1 MALQYLRWLP
11 AQLGLVNKGAFNLEL
26 KRLYPDDIFLVA
38 YPKSGST
45 WLSFIVA
52 YMKAGTNKIISFDEL
67 ETIVPVVYGNQ
78 DMIDRR
84 HHNRIIK
91 SHHPLFNYYPR
102 MVYIYRDYRD
112 VLVSFYHYQ
121 LKLQFFS
128 GTFSEFIRSGK
139 HLEFHG
145 SWKTHVNGALRYK
158 ELRAADCV
166 LIKYETLNDN
176 FEAIAHTLA
185 AFCHFDETRIDF
197 ARLKELTSF
206 KSMKSIEADLGSD
219 FMKRTN
225 THFVRAGKSGS
236 WQEVFSKEDLEYLY
250 ADKDLVLLM
259 QSLGY
264 EC

>member
-11 AQLGLVNKGAFNLEL
+11 AQLGMMNKGAFYLEL
-26 KRLYPDDIFLVA
+26 KQLYPDDIFLVS

-52 YMKAGTNKIISFDEL
+52 YMKAGTDKVISFDEL
-67 ETIVPVVYGNQ
+67 EAIVPVVYGNQ
-78 DMIDRR
+78 DMIDRQ
-84 HHNRIIK
+84 HHGRIMK
-91 SHHPLFNYYPR
+91 SHHALFDYYPR

-128 GTFSEFIRSGK
+128 GTFSEFIRSSK

-145 SWKTHVNGALRYK
+145 SWKAHVSGALKYK
-158 ELRAADCV
+158 EQHGADCI

-176 FEAIAHTLA
+176 FEEIAHTLA
-185 AFCHFDETRIDF
+185 AFCHFDERGIDF
-197 ARLKELTSF
+197 THLKELTSF
-206 KSMKSIEADLGSD
+206 KSMKNIEADLGSE

-225 THFVRAGKSGS
+225 AHFVREGKSGS
-236 WQEVFSKEDLEYLY
+236 WQDVFSKEDLEYLY
-250 ADKDLVLLM
+250 ADKDLVALM

-264 EC
+264 QC